1 LRLAGF
7 AFVNFTAMAKF
18 QNKYRS
24 ESARAQWWDYGWN
37 GAYFITICT
46 KNREH
51 FFGEIQHGKME
62 LSPLGVIADILWHEI
77 PNHASFVELG
87 DFVVM
92 PNHIHGI
99 LILDNPD
106 RGNEI
111 GTVVRTIVRTGRALS
126 QQTPEQTPIATT
138 IGQNRFQNIGK
149 NTVSSIIGSYKS
161 AVTKHANRLGF
172 ENGWQSRF
180 HDHIIRNDAEYQRIS
195 DYINNNPAKWSDDKF
210 YLV

>member
-1 LRLAGF
+1 MTKYL
-7 AFVNFTAMAKF
+7 
-18 QNKYRS
+18 NKYRS

-46 KNREH
+46 ADREH
-51 FFGEIQHGKME
+51 FFGEIKNGKMI
-62 LSPLGVIADILWHEI
+62 LSPTGVIADLLWHEI
-77 PNHASFVELG
+77 TNHSKYVELG

-99 LILDNPD
+99 LILNKPNETAHNCCCICSRD
-106 RGNEI
+106 RACPVPATTNTTTTINEI
-111 GTVVRTIVRTGRALS
+111 NQTIDET
-126 QQTPEQTPIATT
+126 EKT

-161 AVTKHANRLGF
+161 AVTKHANRLGLK
-172 ENGWQSRF
+172 NGWQTRF

-195 DYINNNPAKWSDDKF
+195 NYIVNNPNKWFEDKF
-210 YLV
+210 HSI